1 MTIPSP
7 ANDAALDERF
17 ARLSA
22 EAALFMR
29 DHVLS
34 LVSHDLRSPLNA
46 IHSWAYVLERKLDAS
61 DASAQRA
68 LTGIRSGVDQQV
80 KLLEEVVDSTRAQ
93 TKTLALVREPFA
105 LRPLVESVA
114 GVVRAMLAD
123 ARHVSLSIESPLD
136 GETLDGDRERLLQA
150 LWTMLT
156 FAVEASAPEAA
167 VTVASVIEGGHWQ
180 VEVTHTMSFAA
191 LGNTELPHAL
201 ERFACKQATHPREAG
216 RIAWVLALPQR
227 VATAHDGM
235 FTQGETADGEKS
247 TLTLRVP
254 LTA

>member
-1 MTIPSP
+1 MTSL
-7 ANDAALDERF
+7 AADAALDERF

-46 IHSWAYVLERKLDAS
+46 IHSWAYVLERKLDAG

-80 KLLEEVVDSTRAQ
+80 KLLEEAVDSTRAQ
-93 TKTLALVREPFA
+93 TKTIALSRAPFA
-105 LRPLVESVA
+105 LRALVERVA
-114 GVVRAMLAD
+114 GEVRVMLAD
-123 ARHVSLSIESPLD
+123 ARHVSLSIVSSLD
-136 GETLDGDRERLLQA
+136 AETLDGDRERLSQA

-156 FAVEASAPEAA
+156 FAVEASAHDGA
-167 VTVASVIEGGHWQ
+167 VTVGSAIDAGHWQ
-180 VEVTHTMSFAA
+180 VEVTHAMSFAA
-191 LGNTELPHAL
+191 LRNVELPHAF

-227 VATAHDGM
+227 VAMAHGGVLA
-235 FTQGETADGEKS
+235 QSETVDGEKS

-254 LTA
+254 LAA

>member
-1 MTIPSP
+1 MPSP

-46 IHSWAYVLERKLDAS
+46 IHSWAYVLERKLDAN

-68 LTGIRSGVDQQV
+68 LTGIRAGVDQQV
-80 KLLEEVVDSTRAQ
+80 KLLEDVVDSTRAQ
-93 TKTLALVREPFA
+93 TKTLPLVRESFA
-105 LRPLVESVA
+105 LRPLVERVA
-114 GVVRAMLAD
+114 SEVRTMLAD
-123 ARHVSLSIESPLD
+123 VRGVSLSIESTLD
-136 GETLDGDRERLLQA
+136 AETLDGDRERLSQA

-156 FAVEASAPEAA
+156 FAVEASAPGTE
-167 VTVASVIEGGHWQ
+167 VMVASVIEGGHWR

-191 LGNTELPHAL
+191 LGNAELPHAF
-201 ERFACKQATHPREAG
+201 EPFACKQATHLREAA
-216 RIAWVLALPQR
+216 RIAWVLALAQR
-227 VATAHDGM
+227 VATAHGGVL
-235 FTQGETADGEKS
+235 TQSEAVDGETS

-254 LTA
+254 LAA

>member
-1 MTIPSP
+1 MPSP

-46 IHSWAYVLERKLDAS
+46 IHSWAYVLERKLDAN

-68 LTGIRSGVDQQV
+68 LTGIRAGVDQQV
-80 KLLEEVVDSTRAQ
+80 KLLEDVVDSTRAQ
-93 TKTLALVREPFA
+93 TKALPLARESFV
-105 LRPLVESVA
+105 LRPLVERVA
-114 GVVRAMLAD
+114 SEVRTMLAD
-123 ARHVSLSIESPLD
+123 VRRVSLSIESPLD
-136 GETLDGDRERLLQA
+136 AETLDGDRERLSQA

-156 FAVEASAPEAA
+156 FAVEASAPDAA

-180 VEVTHTMSFAA
+180 IEVTHTMSFAA
-191 LGNTELPHAL
+191 LGSAELPHAF
-201 ERFACKQATHPREAG
+201 ERLACKQATHPREAA
-216 RIAWVLALPQR
+216 RLAWVLALPQR
-227 VATAHDGM
+227 VATAHGGM
-235 FTQGETADGEKS
+235 LTQGEAADGETS
-247 TLTLRVP
+247 ALTLRIP
-254 LTA
+254 LAA